1 MPIPPPQKVDVQIHK
16 FLKLDS
22 EAYIV
27 SQKPLEA
34 TSKCLDFKSFPVMG
48 MYDVKDLPTFHL
60 HIRHS
65 TAPCAYLLLYYSTA
79 DCRSLATRELLLK
92 TTIQLSLMIPPFL
105 QSCPH
110 CGHSYRKPCLK

>member
-34 TSKCLDFKSFPVMG
+34 TSKCLDFRSFPGMG
-48 MYDVKDLPTFHL
+48 WYQRFTHISPIYTSQHCSMHL
-60 HIRHS
+60 S
-65 TAPCAYLLLYYSTA
+65 
-79 DCRSLATRELLLK
+79 ATIL
-92 TTIQLSLMIPPFL
+92 
-105 QSCPH
+105 
-110 CGHSYRKPCLK
+110 